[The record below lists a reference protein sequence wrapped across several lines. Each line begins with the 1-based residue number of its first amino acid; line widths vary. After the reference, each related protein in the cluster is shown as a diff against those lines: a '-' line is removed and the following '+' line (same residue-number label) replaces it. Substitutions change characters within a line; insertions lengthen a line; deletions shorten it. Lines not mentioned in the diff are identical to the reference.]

1 ITYWTFLIG
10 TFALAGMPPL
20 AGFMSKD
27 RILASAWGAGGGG
40 KVLWI
45 VGLLTAGLTACY
57 MLRAVLLTFHG
68 GFRGS
73 DEERAHLHESPPV
86 MTVPLVVLAV
96 GSVVAGWVGI
106 PRLGHLDLDW
116 FGHFLEAPLAPAL
129 TPGHGEAHPPALGTE
144 LLLMG
149 LSVAVAAT
157 GLWFAWRLWGPGREL
172 EGDASFTR
180 RMPGVRRT
188 LESKYWVDEL
198 YGATVVRGTERL
210 ASGCAR
216 FDLDVIDGLGVHG
229 VRNTTLGLSFL
240 SSLFDLQAVD
250 GLVNAVGAACRAF
263 SRLFRRVQTGWVSQ
277 HALTMVAGVLVL
289 GAFCLVLWARASP

>member
-68 GFRGS
+68 RFRGDESAAEGATAAQHGHGFRGHAAGTS
-73 DEERAHLHESPPV
+73 WDHVHESPPV
-86 MTVPLVVLAV
+86 MAVPLVVLAA

-106 PRLGHLDLDW
+106 PKLGHLDLDW
-116 FGHFLEAPLAPAL
+116 FGHFLEPAL
-129 TPGHGEAHPPALGTE
+129 TAVHGEHHHPALGTE

-149 LSVAVAAT
+149 LSVAVAGT
-157 GLWFAWRLWGPGREL
+157 GLWLAWKLWGPGREL
-172 EGDASFTR
+172 DGDASFAR
-180 RMPGVRRT
+180 RLPGLRRT
-188 LESKYWVDEL
+188 LENKYWVDEL
-198 YGATVVRGTERL
+198 YDGIVVRPLAWLSRMLWKVVDTIVIDRL
-210 ASGCAR
+210 AVHSGPFLAR
-216 FDLDVIDGLGVHG
+216 LTGDVGRFTTTGNLRNYALYFLLGV
-229 VRNTTLGLSFL
+229 
-240 SSLFDLQAVD
+240 
-250 GLVNAVGAACRAF
+250 AALAW
-263 SRLFRRVQTGWVSQ
+263 WV
-277 HALTMVAGVLVL
+277 L
-289 GAFCLVLWARASP
+289 R